1 MLISFLARLFLGG
14 QVGNPKVLFFLFFF
28 ILKKTCYILY
38 FVLLTVFPQ
47 LAIADSR
54 HTKLNLGF
62 VKVQDLNKILH
73 FEVFIHTDRKL

>member
-1 MLISFLARLFLGG
+1 M
-14 QVGNPKVLFFLFFF
+14 VTPKFYFFIYF

-38 FVLLTVFPQ
+38 FVLLTVFPR

-54 HTKLNLGF
+54 HTKSNLGF
-62 VKVQDLNKILH
+62 VEVQDLNRILH